1 MATPVRIESD
11 VVIVGSGIGG
21 ATTAYALANKGIK
34 TLVLERGERMPREP
48 ENWSPSEIFMKTRYK
63 PNEKW
68 LDEKGREF
76 VPGVHY
82 FVGGNSKVYGASL
95 PRFSRYDFGVI
106 KHREGI
112 SPAWP
117 FTYED
122 LEPYY
127 FGAEELYRVHGD
139 AQNIYGNDR
148 KTPFPYPA
156 MKHEPY
162 VEELGKRLTKAG
174 VHPHSNSMGIDLG
187 PGGKCIR
194 CKTCD
199 GFVCKLD
206 AKSDAEV
213 NALNPAIATGNVT
226 LMTSVQ
232 VNRIVLTEDRKSVSH
247 LEATRGDEP
256 LEIYGKKFVI
266 SAGSVNTAALLLR
279 SGVANSSDQVGRNF
293 MMHNNSHIAAVD
305 MRRKNDVT
313 FQKTLSFTDWYL
325 DGGKGYPLGAVQLIG
340 KVQGI
345 MMKSFAKRVPLPILN
360 LVSDHSV
367 EFVVMSEDLPHPEN
381 RVTIGKNGAIKI
393 VRNAVGMKTHFE
405 LLRRAKKVL
414 RKAGYQAI
422 FRQPFDI
429 SMNSHQCGTTVAG
442 TDPRTSVVDGY
453 CRSHDHHNLYLIDGG
468 FFPSSAAMNPA
479 LTIAAQALRVVAESD
494 LAKV

>member
-11 VVIVGSGIGG
+11 VVIVGSGMGG
-21 ATTAYALANKGIK
+21 ATTAYALANKGVK

-68 LDEKGREF
+68 VDENDKEF

-95 PRFSRYDFGVI
+95 PRFSRFDFGIV
-106 KHREGI
+106 KHQEGT

-127 FGAEELYRVHGD
+127 YDAEELYRVHGD

-148 KTPFPYPA
+148 STPFPYPA
-156 MKHEPY
+156 MQHEPY
-162 VEELGKRLTKAG
+162 VEELGARLREAG

-213 NALNPAIATGNVT
+213 NALNPAIATGKVT

-232 VNRIVLTEDRKSVSH
+232 VNRIVLSQDGKTVSH
-247 LEATRGDEP
+247 L
-256 LEIYGKKFVI
+256 
-266 SAGSVNTAALLLR
+266 
-279 SGVANSSDQVGRNF
+279 
-293 MMHNNSHIAAVD
+293 
-305 MRRKNDVT
+305 
-313 FQKTLSFTDWYL
+313 
-325 DGGKGYPLGAVQLIG
+325 
-340 KVQGI
+340 
-345 MMKSFAKRVPLPILN
+345 
-360 LVSDHSV
+360 
-367 EFVVMSEDLPHPEN
+367 
-381 RVTIGKNGAIKI
+381 
-393 VRNAVGMKTHFE
+393 
-405 LLRRAKKVL
+405 
-414 RKAGYQAI
+414 
-422 FRQPFDI
+422 
-429 SMNSHQCGTTVAG
+429 
-442 TDPRTSVVDGY
+442 
-453 CRSHDHHNLYLIDGG
+453 
-468 FFPSSAAMNPA
+468 
-479 LTIAAQALRVVAESD
+479 
-494 LAKV
+494 

>member
-1 MATPVRIESD
+1 MTLPIRVESE

-21 ATTAYALANKGIK
+21 ATTAYALAEKGVQ

-48 ENWSPSEIFMKTRYK
+48 ENWSPSEIFMKSRYK

-68 LDEKGREF
+68 VDGDNKKF

-95 PRFSRYDFGVI
+95 PRFSQFDFGTI
-106 KHREGI
+106 KHQEGI
-112 SPAWP
+112 SPSWP
-117 FTYED
+117 FTYKD

-127 FGAEELYRVHGD
+127 YKAEELYRVHGD

-148 KTPFPYPA
+148 KVPFPYPA

-162 VEELGKRLTKAG
+162 VQDLSGRLRKAG
-174 VHPHSNSMGIDLG
+174 VIPHSNSMGIDLG
-187 PGGKCIR
+187 PNGKCIR

-199 GFVCKLD
+199 GFVCKVD
-206 AKSDAEV
+206 AKSDAEI

-226 LMTSVQ
+226 LMTSVH
-232 VNRIVLTEDRKSVSH
+232 VTRIVLSADGETVSH
-247 LEATRGDEP
+247 LEATQKGEK
-256 LEIYGKKFVI
+256 LEIYAKNFVI

-345 MMKSFAKRVPLPILN
+345 MMKSFAKMVPLSILN

-367 EFVVMSEDLPHPEN
+367 EFVVMSEDLPHPDN
-381 RVTIGKNGAIKI
+381 RVTITKNGDIKLARKAI
-393 VRNAVGMKTHFE
+393 GMKTHME
-405 LLRRAKKVL
+405 LLRRAKKTL

-442 TDPRTSVVDGY
+442 TDPKSSVVDGY
-453 CRSHDHHNLYLIDGG
+453 CRSHDHKNLYLIDGG

>member
-1 MATPVRIESD
+1 MTTSVRIESD

-21 ATTAYALANKGIK
+21 ATTAFGLAQKGVK

-48 ENWSPSEIFMKTRYK
+48 ENWSPSEIFMKSRYK

-68 LDEKGREF
+68 EDEKGKLF

-95 PRFSRYDFGVI
+95 PRFSRFDFDLI
-106 KHREGI
+106 EHQEGA

-117 FTYED
+117 FTYDE

-127 FGAEELYRVHGD
+127 YKAEELYRVHGD
-139 AQNIYGNDR
+139 AQNIYGNNR
-148 KTPFPYPA
+148 TTPFPYPA
-156 MKHEPY
+156 MAHEPY
-162 VEELGKRLTKAG
+162 VAELGKRLTAAG

-194 CKTCD
+194 CKKCD

-213 NALNPAIATGNVT
+213 NALNPAMATGNVK

-232 VNRIVLTEDRKSVSH
+232 VNRIVLNDDHRSVSH
-247 LEATRGDEP
+247 LEATRNGED

-345 MMKSFAKRVPLPILN
+345 MMKSFAKRIPIPLLN
-360 LVSDHSV
+360 FVADHSV

-381 RVTIGKNGAIKI
+381 RVTISASGSIKI
-393 VRNAVGMKTHFE
+393 ARQAVGMRTHME
-405 LLRRAKKVL
+405 LLRRTKRVL
-414 RKAGYQAI
+414 RKAGYQGI

-442 TDPRTSVVDGY
+442 VDPQTSVVDGY
-453 CRSHDHHNLYLIDGG
+453 SRSHDHKNLYLIDGG

-494 LAKV
+494 LSKV